1 MVPAHVLICQ
11 RLAHLRKHAQDAVM
25 QLRQYVEATR
35 LRTNP
40 FGSTPEKSGPRSD
53 TDQAEDRSLKTL
65 RITIS
70 EQRA

>member
-1 MVPAHVLICQ
+1 MVPSHVVISQ
-11 RLAHLRKHAQDAVM
+11 RLAHLRKHAEGAIVHM
-25 QLRQYVEATR
+25 CQYVEATR

-53 TDQAEDRSLKTL
+53 IDQAEGRSLRSL